1 MYAGGVSTFE
11 LQLAE
16 FVEAVQRR
24 RGAESA
30 AGATAGGSDATH
42 DDYGADGVANMAL
55 IDEIYEAAGLGMRPS
70 RVLDDARLMAF

>member
-42 DDYGADGVANMAL
+42 DDYGADGVVANMAL

-70 RVLDDARLMAF
+70 RVLDDARLMA